1 MIAIFRSTGK
11 FRSGLTAVRV
21 RSGLGTALLSPNC
34 HLGAVLPSVATKRMT
49 IGRLMLV
56 QAVASAAVLQST
68 AKSPGTF
75 AGGWRP
81 QPFLDDRG
89 AHPRA
94 ACSPSRSWADRS
106 DSPTKPPDVRVSA
119 IIPRT
124 SGGPTR
130 ARLRQNRSDDLPYFR
145 NHIPDSGRESGN
157 PSRLL
162 ASNRIEAQSELS

>member
-21 RSGLGTALLSPNC
+21 RSDPGTALLSPNC
-34 HLGAVLPSVATKRMT
+34 HLGAVLPSVSKRMT

-81 QPFLDDRG
+81 QPFATTVAIGRVVDVVARGSDR
-89 AHPRA
+89 RA
-94 ACSPSRSWADRS
+94 ARPAQEPRS
-106 DSPTKPPDVRVSA
+106 DADVGPISPDYW
-119 IIPRT
+119 
-124 SGGPTR
+124 
-130 ARLRQNRSDDLPYFR
+130 RL
-145 NHIPDSGRESGN
+145 
-157 PSRLL
+157 
-162 ASNRIEAQSELS
+162 